1 MEVFILCLLFIGLV
15 LWIYKLDD
23 DKKWDKRQANEKI
36 KVLETLKDDPL
47 LNSYHNKVTKACNM
61 INLKYQSL
69 KITRSEARIIIFQ
82 GYVGENLCIFHFT
95 LSRDIMVNYK
105 VVGST
110 HLDIYA
116 SEMRTFP
123 SSTTVDDIYPYL
135 LKEIQSSLPN

>member
-23 DKKWDKRQANEKI
+23 DKKWEKRKTNEKI
-36 KVLETLKDDPL
+36 KVLETLNDDPL
-47 LNSYHNKVTKACNM
+47 LNTYHRIVTEACNM
-61 INLKYQSL
+61 ISDKYQFL
-69 KITRSEARIIIFQ
+69 KITRSEARFILFQ
-82 GYVGENLCIFHFT
+82 GHIGENLCVFSFDFSKNI
-95 LSRDIMVNYK
+95 LVNYR
-105 VVGST
+105 VIGSA
-110 HLDIYA
+110 HKNVYL